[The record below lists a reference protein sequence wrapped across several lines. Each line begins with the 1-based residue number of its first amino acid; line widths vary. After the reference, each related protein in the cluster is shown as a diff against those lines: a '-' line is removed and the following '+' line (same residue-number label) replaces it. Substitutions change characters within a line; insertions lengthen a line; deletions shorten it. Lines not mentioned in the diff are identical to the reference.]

1 MTGLTEFLVNQHY
14 KRIGVLSKHENTLFD
29 FWKKYV
35 SAAYR
40 QRRQQKKDE
49 LGMSYKTQKSQKEN
63 IVDKSQDNSVLNQ
76 YKKFENLFEMDV
88 KYTIQ
93 KDLEEEH
100 DDFKKTQLS

>member
-1 MTGLTEFLVNQHY
+1 
-14 KRIGVLSKHENTLFD
+14 
-29 FWKKYV
+29 
-35 SAAYR
+35 
-40 QRRQQKKDE
+40 
-49 LGMSYKTQKSQKEN
+49 MSYKTQKSQKEN